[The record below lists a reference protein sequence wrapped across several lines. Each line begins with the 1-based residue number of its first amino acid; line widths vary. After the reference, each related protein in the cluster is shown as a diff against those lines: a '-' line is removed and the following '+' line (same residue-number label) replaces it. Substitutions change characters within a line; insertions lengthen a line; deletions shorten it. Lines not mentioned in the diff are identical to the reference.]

1 MNNFKKSVTDELEVE
16 ISSEKITEIICEL
29 LRIVEKICEKE
40 NLEYFAYSRL
50 LVYAIHYH
58 KLSPYSWKYNFDI
71 GMVRSDYEKF
81 RKVVK
86 TY

>member
-40 NLEYFAYSRL
+40 NLEYFA
-50 LVYAIHYH
+50 
-58 KLSPYSWKYNFDI
+58 
-71 GMVRSDYEKF
+71 
-81 RKVVK
+81 
-86 TY
+86 